1 MFLWFFG
8 EALLHD
14 RFWYEMEALGCHFC
28 SDARQHVF
36 NLISK
41 NLHNLIHYSTTKCK
55 IKEKAA
61 ETICRFT
68 FHMDH
73 HKSQLSSDFQAT
85 SSIISM
91 GVTLIK
97 KAYSSCK
104 YHPGYGSTTRTPKT
118 RIAHQNGSEM
128 ALITIWTSMVRK

>member
-28 SDARQHVF
+28 SDGRQHVL

-68 FHMDH
+68 FHMDQ
-73 HKSQLSSDFQAT
+73 HKSQLSSDCQAN

-97 KAYSSCK
+97 KTHSSCNITQDMGQQQG
-104 YHPGYGSTTRTPKT
+104 HPKQGLHIKMGLK
-118 RIAHQNGSEM
+118 
-128 ALITIWTSMVRK
+128 WF